1 MLLEVRGNL
10 AQDKQKMLAIIKMFL
25 GMSDEQ
31 KENFAVG
38 RRINQ
43 YYTLSDMDI
52 DGKRKRVTEYVNK
65 LKEEGVN
72 VSLACNMLRS
82 QMI

>member
-1 MLLEVRGNL
+1 MK
-10 AQDKQKMLAIIKMFL
+10 KQ
-25 GMSDEQ
+25 SDNNADLILDCDYNSLIEE
-31 KENFAVG
+31 KENFAIG

-65 LKEEGVN
+65 LKEEGVDA
-72 VSLACNMLRS
+72 SLACNMLRS

>member
-1 MLLEVRGNL
+1 
-10 AQDKQKMLAIIKMFL
+10 MLAIINMFL
-25 GMSDEQ
+25 GMSDEE

-52 DGKRKRVTEYVNK
+52 DGKRKRVTEYVNR
-65 LKEEGVN
+65 LKEEGMN